1 MIYSKKQTD
10 DNWAFMRKGDDNT
23 VYFEDGTTEPL
34 TRGHY
39 MIDFGNKYKGVTL
52 DKVDDEWW
60 LKMLGEKDDWFIN
73 KCLSL

>member
-1 MIYSKKQTD
+1 MIYSKKETD
-10 DNWAFMRKGDDNT
+10 DNWCWISLTEEDT
-23 VYFEDGTTEPL
+23 IQFEDGTTEPI
-34 TRGHY
+34 TRGSY

-60 LKMLGEKDDWFIN
+60 LNMLAEKDDWFIN